1 MKKSICKTL
10 ALIAAILSSFLFFSC
25 SKVIG
30 YSVVLWGIPEHQIQD
45 CELVPVY
52 LRSNINHVY
61 VIGTPS
67 GEKLEVPLWKITE
80 PTKKSKANKLVA
92 EYKAYE
98 HQYADAKIDGLPCR
112 AEPDNVAKQ
121 VYRLR
126 KGETIRILKIGQGMV
141 VTNGKETLEGSWFKV
156 LTHNGTQGWCF
167 SHNLNMYAMDATGNT
182 IGDKLVLDDEEEFS
196 NEAFDAILNKPW
208 YPDSFNKMLD
218 GENVD
223 LTILNA
229 SYNFK
234 IDTDKSK
241 VTLSFPPNKEKD
253 QKAIWA
259 SWSYD
264 GYVKSSTNQFN
275 LNGIPATIIIKR
287 DDYIVVRYTDN
298 SGKPQELN
306 FITIDEDQLSEA
318 ISKEKNARYAQFKK
332 VINNGPYESANYGT
346 LKVKSDYTFTWEN
359 FDALVGSIIG
369 SYAKTT
375 GSISTRYS
383 VDKKYAGQ
391 YDGVLAF
398 KFDGQ
403 KDEVLFLYKNE
414 ANGLRLE
421 DASGAK
427 LEEGIITSKGLS
439 PLVLFFRSAE

>member
-1 MKKSICKTL
+1 MKKSFCKILTL
-10 ALIAAILSSFLFFSC
+10 LSALFCSVLFLSC
-25 SKVIG
+25 GKVVG
-30 YSVVLWGIPEHQIQD
+30 YSVVLWGIPEHKIQD
-45 CELVPVY
+45 SEIVPVY

-61 VIGTPS
+61 VIGTPD

-80 PTKKSKANKLVA
+80 PSSKRKAKKVLE
-92 EYKAYE
+92 EYNEFE
-98 HQYADAKIDGLPCR
+98 HQYATVKLDGLPCR
-112 AEPDNVAKQ
+112 AEPDNTAKQ

-126 KGETIRILKIGQGMV
+126 KGETIRILKQGEGMT
-141 VTNGKETLEGSWFKV
+141 VTNGKEVLAGSWFKI
-156 LTHNGTQGWCF
+156 LTLNGTQGWCF
-167 SHNLNMYAMDATGNT
+167 SHNLNLFTMDIDGNAVGGE
-182 IGDKLVLDDEEEFS
+182 ILAEEEEEVG
-196 NEAFDAILNKPW
+196 NENFDAILNQTW
-208 YPDSFNKMLD
+208 YPDSFSSMLD

-234 IDTDKSK
+234 IDTDKEK

-259 SWSYD
+259 SWKYS
-264 GYVKSSTNQFN
+264 GYVKSSSNQFN
-275 LNGIPATIIIKR
+275 LTEIPITIILKR

-306 FITIDEDQLSEA
+306 FITIEEEKLTEA
-318 ISKEKNARYAQFKK
+318 ISNEKNARYAKFKK
-332 VINNGPYESANYGT
+332 VINNGPYASANYGNLT
-346 LKVKSDYTFTWEN
+346 VKSDYSFTWTN
-359 FDALVGSIIG
+359 FDELVGTIIG

-375 GSISTRYS
+375 GTISTRYS
-383 VDKKYAGQ
+383 LSKQIAGN

-414 ANGLRLE
+414 ADGLRLE
-421 DASGAK
+421 DATSAK
-427 LEEGIITSKGLS
+427 LEEGIVTSKGIS
-439 PLVLFFRSAE
+439 PLVIYFASQE